1 MFTLKVL
8 RLCIT
13 QGLCWE
19 WAAQVVALQEA
30 EKKMRAHL
38 LP

>member
-19 WAAQVVALQEA
+19 WARQTVALE
-30 EKKMRAHL
+30 EVNKKVRAHL
-38 LP
+38 L

>member
-13 QGLCWE
+13 RGMCWE
-19 WAAQVVALQEA
+19 WARQTVALE
-30 EKKMRAHL
+30 EIHKRMREHL
-38 LP
+38 M